1 MAFYRTDDPLYDFD
15 RYDAEQE
22 SRIEELPICECCGN
36 PIQQERAVYYNDQ
49 WCCEECEHDFWQD
62 IREDFLER
70 TDRP

>member
-22 SRIEELPICECCGN
+22 SRLEELPICECCGK

-49 WCCEECEHDFWQD
+49 W
-62 IREDFLER
+62 
-70 TDRP
+70 